1 MARGT
6 VCYVRSIL
14 PDAIVVCN
22 TVIAKCHIA
31 GSGKNTIPRMK
42 LEAALDSIHLSR
54 LVKQELDLLE
64 CPCFFGRIRPLY
76 YIALSLVYTEAV
88 PG

>member
-14 PDAIVVCN
+14 LDAIVVCN
-22 TVIAKCHIA
+22 IVIAKCHVA
-31 GSGKNTIPRMK
+31 GSGRNTIPRME

-54 LVKQELDLLE
+54 LVKQELDLYE
-64 CPCFFGRIRPLY
+64 CPYFLDGFDHC
-76 YIALSLVYTEAV
+76 IA
-88 PG
+88 